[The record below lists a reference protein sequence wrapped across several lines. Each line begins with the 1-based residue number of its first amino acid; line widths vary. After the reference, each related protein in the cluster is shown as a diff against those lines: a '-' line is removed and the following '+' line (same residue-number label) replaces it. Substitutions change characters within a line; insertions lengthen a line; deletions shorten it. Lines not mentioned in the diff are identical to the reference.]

1 MERIEETIQRYGQYW
16 AQNTER
22 RQIKQKNKT
31 PKTKKI
37 SNTDSGAC
45 EGQTVLIKKISNT
58 DSGDCEGQTVLIS
71 YKFCLIYNDDFLLLY

>member
-1 MERIEETIQRYGQYW
+1 LERIEETIQRYGQYW

-45 EGQTVLIKKISNT
+45 E
-58 DSGDCEGQTVLIS
+58 EQTVLIS
-71 YKFCLIYNDDFLLLY
+71 YKFCLICNDDFLLLY

>member
-1 MERIEETIQRYGQYW
+1 LGTKHRKKT
-16 AQNTER
+16 NKT
-22 RQIKQKNKT
+22 KNKT

-58 DSGDCEGQTVLIS
+58 DSGACEEQTVLIS